1 MPVPNVDELL
11 RCLADAFERA
21 GRHAFLVGGSVR
33 DAMLHRMHKDVDLTT
48 DATPDETRAILE
60 TTRPLAVYDVGARFG
75 TIAAVFAVGDA
86 RIPVEITTFRAEAYE
101 QGSRKPKVAYGVSL
115 LDDLARRDFTIN
127 AMAQELRTG
136 QLLDPY
142 GGRADLEARLVRAV
156 GDAEERFA
164 EDPLRMLRAVR
175 FAVELG
181 FRLDEPTGAAIARS
195 ADALRTISRER
206 VGEETNRILMS
217 PEPGKGL
224 RLLAELGLMRWIVPE
239 LLALRE
245 ISEGRRAKDV
255 FEHTL
260 RVVEHTPPDL
270 TLRWA
275 ALLHDVGK
283 PRTMVVE
290 DGEVHFPGHERVGEA
305 MARQVLGSL
314 RVDSET
320 TERVARLV
328 GMHMRANQ
336 YEPTWTDGAVRRL
349 MREAGDELPLLL
361 QLSSADVTSYRPQKV
376 AAARARVEALRA
388 RIDKIAAEEEVA
400 ALKSPLDGNELM
412 AMFGRPPGPWIREVK
427 DYLLGL
433 VLDGEL
439 RTDDKERGAELA
451 RAFMASR

>member
-245 ISEGRRAKDV
+245 IS
-255 FEHTL
+255 
-260 RVVEHTPPDL
+260 
-270 TLRWA
+270 
-275 ALLHDVGK
+275 
-283 PRTMVVE
+283 
-290 DGEVHFPGHERVGEA
+290 
-305 MARQVLGSL
+305 
-314 RVDSET
+314 
-320 TERVARLV
+320 
-328 GMHMRANQ
+328 
-336 YEPTWTDGAVRRL
+336 
-349 MREAGDELPLLL
+349 
-361 QLSSADVTSYRPQKV
+361 
-376 AAARARVEALRA
+376 
-388 RIDKIAAEEEVA
+388 
-400 ALKSPLDGNELM
+400 
-412 AMFGRPPGPWIREVK
+412 
-427 DYLLGL
+427 
-433 VLDGEL
+433 
-439 RTDDKERGAELA
+439 
-451 RAFMASR
+451 